1 MSDGN
6 NYIGN
11 LSSIV
16 KTISML
22 IAGAI
27 IGLLANY
34 GLKLGVDTA
43 TLSEVIGA
51 IIFLGLAYIDM
62 KYPNTIIRGKTTTTP
77 DNTIEEEDLLLNEE
91 YEFGDDDGC

>member
-1 MSDGN
+1 MSN
-6 NYIGN
+6 ETNYIGN
-11 LSSIV
+11 LSSLV

-51 IIFLGLAYIDM
+51 IIFLGLAYVDM
-62 KYPNTIIRGKTTTTP
+62 KYPNTIIRGKNTTP
-77 DNTIEEEDLLLNEE
+77 EEDPIGEE
-91 YEFGDDDGC
+91 DDDDAC

>member
-1 MSDGN
+1 MEEYNIMSDGN

-62 KYPNTIIRGKTTTTP
+62 KYPNTMIRGKTTTTP
-77 DNTIEEEDLLLNEE
+77 DNTIKEEDLLLNEE
-91 YEFGDDDGC
+91 YEV

>member
-1 MSDGN
+1 MSDEN

-51 IIFLGLAYIDM
+51 IIFLGLAYVDM
-62 KYPNTIIRGKTTTTP
+62 KYPNTMIRGKTPTQDEDLTG
-77 DNTIEEEDLLLNEE
+77 EED
-91 YEFGDDDGC
+91 GC

>member
-1 MSDGN
+1 MKFLKVKVDMSIES

-51 IIFLGLAYIDM
+51 IIFLVLAYIDM
-62 KYPNTIIRGKTTTTP
+62 KYPNTMIRGKTTEPPITETP
-77 DNTIEEEDLLLNEE
+77 EDGEED
-91 YEFGDDDGC
+91 GC

>member
-1 MSDGN
+1 MSDEN

-11 LSSIV
+11 ISSIV

-62 KYPNTIIRGKTTTTP
+62 KYPNTMIRGKTTTTTDP
-77 DNTIEEEDLLLNEE
+77 TPEEEDLLLNEE
-91 YEFGDDDGC
+91 YEFGDEDV

>member
-1 MSDGN
+1 
-6 NYIGN
+6 
-11 LSSIV
+11 
-16 KTISML
+16 ML

-51 IIFLGLAYIDM
+51 IIFLGLAYVDM
-62 KYPNTIIRGKTTTTP
+62 KYPNTMIRGKTITEEPT
-77 DNTIEEEDLLLNEE
+77 DNQIYDVDPALEYDDIGEEE
-91 YEFGDDDGC
+91 

>member
-1 MSDGN
+1 MSN
-6 NYIGN
+6 ETNYIGN
-11 LSSIV
+11 LSSLV

-51 IIFLGLAYIDM
+51 IIFLGLAYVDM
-62 KYPNTIIRGKTTTTP
+62 KYPNTIIRGKIPTQ
-77 DNTIEEEDLLLNEE
+77 DDDQVGEED
-91 YEFGDDDGC
+91 GC

>member
-1 MSDGN
+1 MSN
-6 NYIGN
+6 NNEYIGN
-11 LSSIV
+11 ISSIV

-51 IIFLGLAYIDM
+51 IIFLGLAYVDM
-62 KYPNTIIRGKTTTTP
+62 KYTNTMIRGKTITEEPT
-77 DNTIEEEDLLLNEE
+77 DNQIYDVDPALEYDDIGEEE
-91 YEFGDDDGC
+91 